1 VKRLTV
7 KYKDVSGD
15 DVTLQYIIDNAY
27 TQTSA
32 ELLAFIQDLQDASQC
47 RIEEA
52 FLSAEVDLATITGR
66 TATDTGPY
74 KTVDDKAIFV
84 LTRSDDGGRMRVSVP
99 APEVLLFDQTG
110 AYAFQ
115 AVDLSSA
122 LALALIATGQ
132 TEPLLGTPG
141 DGAATFVKGWR
152 LGQHHP

>member
-1 VKRLTV
+1 MKRLTV

-66 TATDTGPY
+66 TAAS
-74 KTVDDKAIFV
+74 KS
-84 LTRSDDGGRMRVSVP
+84 LVSP
-99 APEVLLFDQTG
+99 GSTNSE
-110 AYAFQ
+110 
-115 AVDLSSA
+115 SSSS
-122 LALALIATGQ
+122 
-132 TEPLLGTPG
+132 
-141 DGAATFVKGWR
+141 
-152 LGQHHP
+152 